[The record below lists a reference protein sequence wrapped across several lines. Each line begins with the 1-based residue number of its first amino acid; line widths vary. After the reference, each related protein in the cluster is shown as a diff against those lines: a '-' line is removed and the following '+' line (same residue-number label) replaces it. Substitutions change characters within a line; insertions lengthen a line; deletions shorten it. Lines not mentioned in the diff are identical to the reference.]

1 MLVFPLIRSPKE
13 SFSYSYLTEVE
24 DTSNAA
30 TYNFSSVSF
39 GVPSASRQIIV
50 GTCGVIGSGQTISSV
65 TIGGVSATQV
75 VQASNGGQPC
85 GLFIANVPTG
95 TSGTVSVTFST
106 TMGRA
111 HIGVWRMVAANSAA
125 AEDTI
130 SLGLGS
136 SGSQSGTIDVS
147 ANGVII
153 AYGIGNNTGNHG
165 WTGVNED
172 FDTTVESLHAVSGAS
187 IQLGSAE
194 IGRTITADPGSGS
207 SVYGLV
213 AASWR

>member
-1 MLVFPLIRSPKE
+1 MFIFPLIKPLTE
-13 SFSYSYLTEVE
+13 SFSYSYLTEVG
-24 DTSNAA
+24 DTSNST

-39 GVPSASRQIIV
+39 GAESATRQIIV
-50 GTCGVIGSGQTISSV
+50 GIVGVVNSNQSISSV

-75 VQASNGGQPC
+75 VQASNGGQPL
-85 GLFIANVPTG
+85 GLYIANPTG

-106 TMGRA
+106 TMFRA
-111 HIGVWRMVAANSAA
+111 HIGVWRMVAANSAT

-130 SLGLGS
+130 SLGGGS
-136 SGSQSGTIDVS
+136 TGLQTGTIDHS
-147 ANGVII
+147 AGGVII

-187 IQLGSAE
+187 IQLSTSGT
-194 IGRTITADPGSGS
+194 GRTITANPGSGS